1 MTWVESVSPSFR
13 ARHESADADDAD
25 RVLYSLERTRERLDG
40 LFPRAIP
47 GMTVVLHS
55 GMLGL
60 SLTNPLLPLSW
71 IATHPAA
78 RRYVAGWVGGREL
91 HVLSP
96 AALKT
101 RASNVPG
108 SREML
113 RLIPAALYARRVIT
127 ENNLEL
133 RQTRTPV
140 RVGLELRWAWLLEG
154 GARWFAGQTEHSRA
168 AIARRL
174 RDGSRPSFPPSVRDA
189 PLLGQTVIDLL
200 VCEQGEQAAVQVVC
214 RLHPHG
220 ASGALAKAFGGLP
233 VARVEGAWR
242 SHLARL
248 AAREASPI
256 REVRAEAT
264 APARQP
270 VRRARARSAGRPEA
284 EAARRRDPIE
294 LTGSARPPS
303 APRER

>member
-25 RVLYSLERTRERLDG
+25 RVLYSLERARERLERI
-40 LFPRAIP
+40 FPRTIP
-47 GMTVVLHS
+47 ELTVVLHS
-55 GMLGL
+55 GMVGL
-60 SLTNPLLPLSW
+60 SLTNPLLPVSW
-71 IATHPAA
+71 IAAAPAA

-113 RLIPAALYARRVIT
+113 NLSPAALYARRVII

-133 RQTRTPV
+133 RQARLLRP
-140 RVGLELRWAWLLEG
+140 GLALRWAWLLEG
-154 GARWFAGQTEHSRA
+154 GARWFAGQAEHARP

-174 RDGSRPSFPPSVRDA
+174 REGGRPSFPPGPRDA
-189 PLLGQTVIDLL
+189 PLLGPTVIDLL
-200 VCEQGEQAAVQVVC
+200 ALERGEQAVAQFVC

-220 ASGALAKAFGGLP
+220 ANAALSKAFEGRSLTHT
-233 VARVEGAWR
+233 EGAWR

-248 AAREASPI
+248 AGAAERSPETLRTEAR
-256 REVRAEAT
+256 T
-264 APARQP
+264 PAR
-270 VRRARARSAGRPEA
+270 R
-284 EAARRRDPIE
+284 
-294 LTGSARPPS
+294 
-303 APRER
+303 